1 MGRRHVAD
9 DVASSWR
16 SDMTASHVCRVLL
29 SNSTRSLAVTALVAT
44 IAWTTQAGAQ
54 GLPWDRKVTA
64 LSVTPAAGSST
75 NYGVYGVWTVH
86 LDQQATASLDLSTE
100 VEIRVNG
107 VPVSTST
114 RLVTAD
120 PLSGSCVDGTSCS
133 GSCGSGHI
141 DGVFNTL
148 LCQQDGPGDCKCAYP
163 FLVSPDFSPPPV
175 QTGDEIMVLLRP
187 APGAVPESDTSND
200 SLRITFDGNPTYWN
214 RSITSIVPTPSPG
227 GPDMW
232 DIAVGGAIQFKGLDP
247 FVDFNGQ
254 VHLGMDVEVQVN
266 GTPVATT
273 PVGFDPFPLATGVGC
288 ACNDPCAT
296 GPLGETL
303 DCFWDPNVIDCTCNW
318 LWNETIPGVPAST
331 GDEII
336 VLLRPAPGA
345 LPELPP
351 LPDDDEFPL
360 VCCPFGTDVDVLPT
374 ADADARLGQN
384 RPNPFGPSTTI
395 AYRTTAPTAV
405 TLEVFDVH
413 GRRVRT
419 LLRDARHDEAGSW
432 TIGWNATDDVG
443 RPVPSGTY
451 FYRLTANGTMQT
463 RKMTVVAR

>member
-1 MGRRHVAD
+1 
-9 DVASSWR
+9 
-16 SDMTASHVCRVLL
+16 
-29 SNSTRSLAVTALVAT
+29 
-44 IAWTTQAGAQ
+44 
-54 GLPWDRKVTA
+54 
-64 LSVTPAAGSST
+64 
-75 NYGVYGVWTVH
+75 
-86 LDQQATASLDLSTE
+86 
-100 VEIRVNG
+100 
-107 VPVSTST
+107 
-114 RLVTAD
+114 
-120 PLSGSCVDGTSCS
+120 
-133 GSCGSGHI
+133 
-141 DGVFNTL
+141 
-148 LCQQDGPGDCKCAYP
+148 
-163 FLVSPDFSPPPV
+163 
-175 QTGDEIMVLLRP
+175 MVLLRP